1 MDGAKRIVARFRTV
15 QLSDI
20 QPHAACQRIC
30 NVMGQTRIVISMITA
45 LLLVLWPMRTPNEW
59 PAGMGLVM
67 RSMPA
72 CASCCNSACEY
83 VKCCID
89 CCVPTM
95 PYNGLF
101 KLDCSGDKLDKRP
114 ATKPCGEISRVSPFT
129 VSLK

>member
-1 MDGAKRIVARFRTV
+1 
-15 QLSDI
+15 
-20 QPHAACQRIC
+20 
-30 NVMGQTRIVISMITA
+30 
-45 LLLVLWPMRTPNEW
+45 MRTPNEW

-101 KLDCSGDKLDKRP
+101 KLDCSGVFFRLDGLVNRLAGGAGRDHIDAFGQP
-114 ATKPCGEISRVSPFT
+114 ERGLRAPGGGVTAIGEHRNTRACSAQRIEAGARASVLTK
-129 VSLK
+129 